1 MQHLYRLHM
10 PLASPRQCREW
21 RVSTSQ
27 PACFLTWGSETWPPP
42 TSLGAAT
49 SEEVVKPFGSKCRV
63 TPVMA
68 AKRQR
73 QAYVLKCTHSS
84 DLFNE
89 DRDLLSKSHCEDL
102 EGEMDED
109 AEWADYGGRGWTFVT
124 DEQDGLRDE
133 SSDGDDEEEEEEEKD
148 GYRLDKLFGGAV
160 HMEEEIEEGELEE
173 HEQPAQEHKRR
184 PPAAKF
190 TTASE
195 LLSYK
200 KYLTGL
206 RDRQKDSEAEGIL
219 QALLS
224 KKVRQADLE
233 ESGIRMEL
241 SSSHWQENGDLELS
255 VTSSLAVSR
264 FRPITRDCK
273 AGARFAQAAVAAA
286 HLDLDVLD
294 FCVTQLSTSRA
305 AAMPVLLPLRACS
318 TTSPLALSGSDSS
331 DESSSSDK
339 NEYAEGL
346 GFADRHRPAI
356 SSFEFDNHPRE
367 ERRMHNRKE
376 YFEQP
381 RSSSGEVTRCIELP
395 QPKGDGPILTTL
407 RELEAKEEK
416 EEREA
421 KRARTASR
429 GQPARGHP
437 GAIPQLRAYGA
448 CLALLRTGSG
458 SSTATAAEGSAVEI
472 FRSLRALEVGEAE
485 LRGSGI
491 GVFVSTGRVVGTVWE
506 SEG

>member
-1 MQHLYRLHM
+1 
-10 PLASPRQCREW
+10 
-21 RVSTSQ
+21 
-27 PACFLTWGSETWPPP
+27 
-42 TSLGAAT
+42 
-49 SEEVVKPFGSKCRV
+49 
-63 TPVMA
+63 
-68 AKRQR
+68 
-73 QAYVLKCTHSS
+73 
-84 DLFNE
+84 
-89 DRDLLSKSHCEDL
+89 
-102 EGEMDED
+102 
-109 AEWADYGGRGWTFVT
+109 
-124 DEQDGLRDE
+124 
-133 SSDGDDEEEEEEEKD
+133 
-148 GYRLDKLFGGAV
+148 
-160 HMEEEIEEGELEE
+160 
-173 HEQPAQEHKRR
+173 
-184 PPAAKF
+184 
-190 TTASE
+190 
-195 LLSYK
+195 
-200 KYLTGL
+200 
-206 RDRQKDSEAEGIL
+206 
-219 QALLS
+219 
-224 KKVRQADLE
+224 
-233 ESGIRMEL
+233 
-241 SSSHWQENGDLELS
+241 
-255 VTSSLAVSR
+255 
-264 FRPITRDCK
+264 
-273 AGARFAQAAVAAA
+273 
-286 HLDLDVLD
+286 
-294 FCVTQLSTSRA
+294 
-305 AAMPVLLPLRACS
+305 MPVLLPLRACS

-367 ERRMHNRKE
+367 E

-491 GVFVSTGRVVGTVWE
+491 GKEISKSAWQKNRSGTIARLAQGLLRRWRRTVRAQRE
-506 SEG
+506 MA

>member
-1 MQHLYRLHM
+1 
-10 PLASPRQCREW
+10 
-21 RVSTSQ
+21 
-27 PACFLTWGSETWPPP
+27 
-42 TSLGAAT
+42 
-49 SEEVVKPFGSKCRV
+49 
-63 TPVMA
+63 MA

-241 SSSHWQENGDLELS
+241 SSSHWQENGSPAIARLAQDLLK
-255 VTSSLAVSR
+255 R
-264 FRPITRDCK
+264 RWQPRGK
-273 AGARFAQAAVAAA
+273 AGAKPRAKAAGKPQEKAAPKPAEAKPRAKAKSAMKALPKRMAVPKARANTKAAIKASPKMAVPKPKAKAKAKPQEKNKAHAKTKSKQSAKAKPTRAASKAGRAKAPNTRVKAATPRAKAAA
-286 HLDLDVLD
+286 
-294 FCVTQLSTSRA
+294 
-305 AAMPVLLPLRACS
+305 
-318 TTSPLALSGSDSS
+318 
-331 DESSSSDK
+331 K
-339 NEYAEGL
+339 
-346 GFADRHRPAI
+346 RH
-356 SSFEFDNHPRE
+356 S
-367 ERRMHNRKE
+367 
-376 YFEQP
+376 
-381 RSSSGEVTRCIELP
+381 
-395 QPKGDGPILTTL
+395 
-407 RELEAKEEK
+407 
-416 EEREA
+416 
-421 KRARTASR
+421 
-429 GQPARGHP
+429 
-437 GAIPQLRAYGA
+437 
-448 CLALLRTGSG
+448 
-458 SSTATAAEGSAVEI
+458 
-472 FRSLRALEVGEAE
+472 
-485 LRGSGI
+485 
-491 GVFVSTGRVVGTVWE
+491 
-506 SEG
+506 